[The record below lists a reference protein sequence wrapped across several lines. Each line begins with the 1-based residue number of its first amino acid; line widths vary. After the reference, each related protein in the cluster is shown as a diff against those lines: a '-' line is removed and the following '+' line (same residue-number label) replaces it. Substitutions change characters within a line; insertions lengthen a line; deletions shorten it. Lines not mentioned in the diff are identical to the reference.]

1 MLPSIS
7 AKKSVFGFT
16 AGSGGA
22 VDIPK
27 WRGGLAAHGLAA
39 WWWGE
44 GVRKCARGGSADPRA
59 GSLVVGA

>member
-1 MLPSIS
+1 MLQSIS
-7 AKKSVFGFT
+7 AKKSVFGCV

-27 WRGGLAAHGLAA
+27 WWGGLASHVLAA
-39 WWWGE
+39 WWWGK

-59 GSLVVGA
+59 GRGA